1 MKMQKKAERA
11 IERKKERKKG
21 RKLLLI
27 SDKYKKE
34 RKFLNK

>member
-11 IERKKERKKG
+11 VERKKG
-21 RKLLLI
+21 RKSLLI